1 MVEKSMGINLI
12 WIFAEL
18 RSYLILLVLTIEYRA
33 RLAIIDIVLVQRKN
47 RAGIVEVQFFEN
59 VMLVSQI
66 IFRLSDL
73 TAKITHSL
81 SRIARDNEKD
91 IIQEY

>member
-73 TAKITHSL
+73 TAKIIHSL